1 VSAHRSGRAAE
12 AVPSPGRRAP
22 VAVAIATRNRRERL
36 LATLDRLVAL
46 PERPQIVVVDNAST
60 DGTAAAVRERHPDV
74 TMLALAE
81 NRGAAARN
89 AAVRALAT
97 PYVALAD
104 DDSWWEP
111 GALTRAAELM
121 AAHPRLGLLAAR
133 VLVGP
138 GRRLDS
144 TCAEMAAS
152 PLDDAAGSAAP
163 GVPVLGFVAC
173 GAIVRRT
180 AFLGVGG
187 FDARYGVGGE
197 ERLLADDLVA
207 AGWLVR
213 YDERLV
219 ARHWPPPAG
228 ARRRADRTARV
239 VRNDLW
245 SAWLRR
251 PARRLPAATLRA
263 LADGGAGRQ
272 ALRGAGAAL
281 RGLPW
286 IVRERR
292 PHPRE
297 VEQAMRALERAQTR
311 ARTRSGAVPARTRQS
326 V

>member
-1 VSAHRSGRAAE
+1 VSASAG
-12 AVPSPGRRAP
+12 AVSERCAVG
-22 VAVAIATRNRRERL
+22 VAIATRNRREQLLETLARL
-36 LATLDRLVAL
+36 RSL
-46 PERPQIVVVDNAST
+46 PERPPILVADNASS
-60 DGTAAAVRERHPDV
+60 DGTAEAVRERHPDV
-74 TMLALAE
+74 GLLALEE

-89 AAVRALAT
+89 PAVRALAT
-97 PYVALAD
+97 PFVALAD

-111 GALTRAAELM
+111 GALARAAEALH
-121 AAHPRLGLLAAR
+121 AHPRLGLLAAR

-138 GRRLDS
+138 RRRLDP
-144 TCAEMAAS
+144 TCARMADS
-152 PLDDAAGSAAP
+152 PLADAAGADVP

-173 GAIVRRT
+173 GAVVRRS
-180 AFLGVGG
+180 AFLQVGG

-197 ERLLADDLVA
+197 ERLLAGDLVA

-219 ARHWPPPAG
+219 ARHFPPPAAP
-228 ARRRADRTARV
+228 ARHAARIAQV

-251 PARRLPAATLRA
+251 PARALPAATLRA
-263 LADGGAGRQ
+263 LVDGGAGWH

-286 IVRERR
+286 VVRERR

-297 VEQAMRALERAQTR
+297 VEAATRLLERR
-311 ARTRSGAVPARTRQS
+311 ERFR
-326 V
+326 